1 MSIEGN
7 DLERAGT
14 RSRRRLSQSKQYSL
28 FPPEDPSVHPF
39 GKRASIVFNRKS
51 RSFLFI
57 CITVVI
63 LFVFLL
69 LSRPSIPSWKSSQK
83 KTQTTL
89 TFRESTH
96 FKDATQFTDYA
107 LINRLLSEKK
117 GNVAIEVNLNL
128 ITKLA
133 YLFYKTC
140 SYFVISS

>member
-1 MSIEGN
+1 
-7 DLERAGT
+7 
-14 RSRRRLSQSKQYSL
+14 
-28 FPPEDPSVHPF
+28 
-39 GKRASIVFNRKS
+39 
-51 RSFLFI
+51 
-57 CITVVI
+57 
-63 LFVFLL
+63 
-69 LSRPSIPSWKSSQK
+69 
-83 KTQTTL
+83 L